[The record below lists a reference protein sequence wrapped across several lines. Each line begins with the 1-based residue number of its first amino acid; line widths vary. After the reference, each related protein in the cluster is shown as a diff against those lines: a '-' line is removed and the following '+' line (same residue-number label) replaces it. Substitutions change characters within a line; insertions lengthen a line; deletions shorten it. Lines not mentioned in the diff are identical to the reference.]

1 MFLLAGACLLVFN
14 HRNILKNDTKLELEL
29 ENENIR
35 KEIEFLQN
43 ERKALKVKKGGN
55 DQISVNQPT
64 HYRKKVNNKK
74 KEKKKKKKGKKKEKH
89 KKKAGKESRYV
100 TSGLDRSVTEIFE
113 DKKFPSHSSV
123 PELFHQPN
131 LVAYPSLYDDR
142 MVQQLYYQK
151 EKVKDAANIS
161 ILVVVDGGWQWDEK
175 EFAGIEENSVC
186 TDLIKYVHQGVLLAV
201 LLIKTV
207 M

>member
-161 ILVVVDGGWQWDEK
+161 ILVVVDGSWQWDEK

-186 TDLIKYVHQGVLLAV
+186 TD
-201 LLIKTV
+201 
-207 M
+207 